1 MDEKEIQKLAD
12 ENTVVVFSKT
22 YCPFCVKAKKALKDI
37 GMSPY
42 VIELDNRED
51 GSSIQQTLLKM
62 TGQRTVPNVWVKGKF
77 LGGCDDTL
85 KAIKEGKFD
94 ALKEENKA
102 K

>member
-12 ENTVVVFSKT
+12 DNTVVVFSKS
-22 YCPFCVKAKKALKDI
+22 YCPFCVRAKKVLKDV
-37 GMSPY
+37 GMSPH
-42 VIELDNRED
+42 VVELDKIQD

-62 TGQRTVPNVWVKGKF
+62 TKQRTVPNVWVQGKF

-94 ALKEENKA
+94 GLK
-102 K
+102 